1 MDVMATLG
9 QLERSVMELLWESKT
24 PLTAYEL
31 RDELAAH
38 SDDRTLAATTVLT
51 VLSRLEKKNFVR
63 GDRSARP
70 HRYAAVASRAEHMA
84 EVMHDA
90 LGDSSDRRAVLERF
104 IGGVSSE
111 DAAVLRQLLG
121 D

>member
-1 MDVMATLG
+1 VATLG
-9 QLERSVMELLWESKT
+9 QLERSVMELLWESDS

-31 RDELAAH
+31 RDELAAS

-51 VLSRLEKKNFVR
+51 VLARLGKKDFVR
-63 GDRSARP
+63 ADRSARP
-70 HRYAAVASRAEHMA
+70 HRYVAVATRAEHMA

-111 DAAVLRQLLG
+111 DAAVLRQLLA

>member
-1 MDVMATLG
+1 MATLG
-9 QLERSVMELLWESKT
+9 QLERSVMELLWESSS
-24 PLTAYEL
+24 PLTAYEV
-31 RDELAAH
+31 RDELAAL

-51 VLSRLEKKNFVR
+51 VLSRLEKKSFVR
-63 GDRSARP
+63 ADRSARP
-70 HRYAAVASRAEHMA
+70 HRYTAVASRAEHMA

-111 DAAVLRQLLG
+111 DAAVLRQLLS

>member
-1 MDVMATLG
+1 MATLG
-9 QLERSVMELLWESKT
+9 QLERSVMELLWESHS

-31 RDELAAH
+31 RDDLAAAGN
-38 SDDRTLAATTVLT
+38 DRALAATTVLT
-51 VLSRLEKKNFVR
+51 VLSRLEKKDFVR
-63 GDRSARP
+63 ADRSARP
-70 HRYAAVASRAEHMA
+70 HRYVAVASRAEHMA

-90 LGDSSDRRAVLERF
+90 LGDSGDRRAVLERF

-111 DAAVLRQLLG
+111 DAAVLRQLLT

>member
-1 MDVMATLG
+1 MATLG
-9 QLERSVMELLWESKT
+9 QLERSVMELLWESQA
-24 PLTAYEL
+24 PVTAYEL

-51 VLSRLEKKNFVR
+51 VLSRLEKKSFVR
-63 GDRSARP
+63 SDRSSRP
-70 HRYAAVASRAEHMA
+70 HRYTAVASRAEHMA

-90 LGDSSDRRAVLERF
+90 LGDAGDRRAVLERF
-104 IGGVSSE
+104 IGGVSSD
-111 DAAVLRQLLG
+111 DAALLRQLLG